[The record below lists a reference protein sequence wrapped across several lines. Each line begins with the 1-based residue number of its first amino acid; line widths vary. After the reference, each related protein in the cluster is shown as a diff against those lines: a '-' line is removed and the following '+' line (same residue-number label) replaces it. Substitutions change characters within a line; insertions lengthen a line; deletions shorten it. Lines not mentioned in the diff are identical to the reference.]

1 MILENNMKEKT
12 IIAYCFI
19 KDSMITNEL
28 LPDTFEINNDLIL
41 LVKNA
46 RGRYQQKWEE
56 NKSCK
61 EKNDKEKQ
69 SALLQ
74 EEIDVVKKKNS
85 DTWKSCS
92 MHDEE
97 CVNSMMQK
105 ESKNTLKRKSKEMK
119 SGIRGL
125 EEALQTL
132 QEKRKKISY

>member
-1 MILENNMKEKT
+1 MILENNMKEKI

-28 LPDTFEINNDLIL
+28 LPHTFEINNDLIL
-41 LVKNA
+41 LVKNS

-85 DTWKSCS
+85 DTRKSCS